1 MFPALTAS
9 SITLTPP
16 LEDSHTLDIIAS
28 AWGWEG
34 GEEGGVGWVD
44 GVGEEVDGGGVVR
57 EMGVSAR
64 VSGRFLKRRRLPSSG
79 PAWATQARALQRPE
93 TSR

>member
-34 GEEGGVGWVD
+34 GMEGGGGWMGEVEVEGGEGD
-44 GVGEEVDGGGVVR
+44 GRARVGEI
-57 EMGVSAR
+57 
-64 VSGRFLKRRRLPSSG
+64 FKRRRLPSSG
-79 PAWATQARALQRPE
+79 LPGPHRQKRGSGLKPADDPD
-93 TSR
+93 

>member
-34 GEEGGVGWVD
+34 GGGGRGGEGD
-44 GVGEEVDGGGVVR
+44 GRERARVGEI
-57 EMGVSAR
+57 
-64 VSGRFLKRRRLPSSG
+64 FKRRRLPSSG
-79 PAWATQARALQRPE
+79 LPGPHRQKKARQRPE

>member
-34 GEEGGVGWVD
+34 GEEGGVGWV
-44 GVGEEVDGGGVVR
+44 GVGGGGSEGDGR
-57 EMGVSAR
+57 ERAR
-64 VSGRFLKRRRLPSSG
+64 VGEIFKRRRLPSSG
-79 PAWATQARALQRPE
+79 LPGPHRQKRGSGLKLADDPD
-93 TSR
+93 

>member
-34 GEEGGVGWVD
+34 GKEGGVGWV
-44 GVGEEVDGGGVVR
+44 GWGGVVR
-57 EMGVSAR
+57 EMGVSVR
-64 VSGRFLKRRRLPSSG
+64 VSERFLNAG
-79 PAWATQARALQRPE
+79 VCHPAACLGHTGESAAAA
-93 TSR
+93 

>member
-34 GEEGGVGWVD
+34 GEEGGVGWV
-44 GVGEEVDGGGVVR
+44 GVGGGGG
-57 EMGVSAR
+57 E
-64 VSGRFLKRRRLPSSG
+64 
-79 PAWATQARALQRPE
+79 
-93 TSR
+93 

>member
-34 GEEGGVGWVD
+34 GVRMNGGWWWGR
-44 GVGEEVDGGGVVR
+44 GEEVGR
-57 EMGVSAR
+57 EMGVHA
-64 VSGRFLKRRRLPSSG
+64 SGRFFLNVG
-79 PAWATQARALQRPE
+79 VCHPAACLAHTGKKNNNTAAA
-93 TSR
+93 

>member
-34 GEEGGVGWVD
+34 GEEGGVGWV
-44 GVGEEVDGGGVVR
+44 VGWGGGGVVR

-64 VSGRFLKRRRLPSSG
+64 VSGRFLNAGVCHPSG
-79 PAWATQARALQRPE
+79 PAWATQARARQRPK

>member
-34 GEEGGVGWVD
+34 GK
-44 GVGEEVDGGGVVR
+44 GGGR
-57 EMGVSAR
+57 RMRGGAEMGVSAR
-64 VSGRFLKRRRLPSSG
+64 VSGRFLNAG
-79 PAWATQARALQRPE
+79 VCHPAACLGHTGKKSAAAA
-93 TSR
+93 

>member
-34 GEEGGVGWVD
+34 GEEGGVGWVGGWGRCGEGD
-44 GVGEEVDGGGVVR
+44 GRERARVGEI
-57 EMGVSAR
+57 
-64 VSGRFLKRRRLPSSG
+64 FKRRRLPSSG
-79 PAWATQARALQRPE
+79 PAWATQARARQRPE